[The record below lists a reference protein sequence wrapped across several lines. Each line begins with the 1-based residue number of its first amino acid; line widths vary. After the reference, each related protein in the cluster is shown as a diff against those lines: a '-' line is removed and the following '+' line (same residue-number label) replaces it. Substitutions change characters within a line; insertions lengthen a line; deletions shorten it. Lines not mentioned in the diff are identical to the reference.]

1 MSIMQVNNKQLTDVC
16 AELDSLYGAEGTAER
31 AKFDEEAWNFYTSQI
46 LLDARKEA
54 KVTQAELARRLS
66 TTKSYISRVENGLI
80 NPSVGTFF
88 RIINALGM
96 RIDVVHSI

>member
-1 MSIMQVNNKQLTDVC
+1 MQAKTQLTDIS
-16 AELDSLYGAEGTAER
+16 AELDALYGAEGTAER

-54 KVTQAELARRLS
+54 KVTQAELAKRLS

-96 RIDVVHSI
+96 RVDVSHVI

>member
-1 MSIMQVNNKQLTDVC
+1 MKRRLTDIS
-16 AELDSLYGAEGTAER
+16 AELDALYGAEGTAER
-31 AKFDEEAWNFYTSQI
+31 AKFDDEAWNFYTSQI

-54 KVTQAELARRLS
+54 KVTQVELARRLS

-96 RIDVVHSI
+96 RVDVVHSI

>member
-1 MSIMQVNNKQLTDVC
+1 MQVNNNQLTDIS
-16 AELDSLYGAEGTAER
+16 AELDALYGAEGTAER
-31 AKFDEEAWNFYTSQI
+31 AKFDDEAWNFYTSQI

-54 KVTQAELARRLS
+54 KVTQSELARRLS

-96 RIDVVHSI
+96 RVDVVRSI

>member
-1 MSIMQVNNKQLTDVC
+1 MQVNNNQLTDIS
-16 AELDSLYGAEGTAER
+16 AELDVLYGAEGTAER

-54 KVTQAELARRLS
+54 KVTQSELAKRLS
-66 TTKSYISRVENGLI
+66 TTKSYISRIENGLI

>member
-1 MSIMQVNNKQLTDVC
+1 MQINNNQLTDIS
-16 AELDSLYGAEGTAER
+16 AELDALYGVEGTAER
-31 AKFDEEAWNFYTSQI
+31 AKFDDEAWNFYTSQI

-54 KVTQAELARRLS
+54 KVTQTELARRLS

-80 NPSVGTFF
+80 TPSVGTFF

-96 RIDVVHSI
+96 RVDVVHSI